1 MVIIDICNTISDKY
15 SNYTCNGNKQR
26 EKQKMNEKVKK
37 VLKIGSILIV
47 GIAIGIIIRQMVQT
61 AHYKKVDK
69 LDIIGKIVINEKYIN
84 IREKPSLKA
93 SKVGIVNKGET
104 YELLEVYEEEYG
116 DYIWYKVMFNDRR
129 IGWVASDKETEWI
142 GVIK

>member
-1 MVIIDICNTISDKY
+1 
-15 SNYTCNGNKQR
+15 
-26 EKQKMNEKVKK
+26 MNEKVKK

-47 GIAIGIIIRQMVQT
+47 GIAIGIIIRQLVQT

-93 SKVGIVNKGET
+93 SKVGIANKGET

-116 DYIWYKVMFNDRR
+116 NYLWYKVKFNDRR